1 MSAINLTERRESWLL
16 QLADAY
22 AEAATYSERATY
34 AWAIAEAR
42 EGA

>member
-22 AEAATYSERATY
+22 AEADYALRADI

-42 EGA
+42 EG

>member
-1 MSAINLTERRESWLL
+1 MSAIRIEERRESWLL

-22 AEAATYSERATY
+22 AEAATHSERAAY

-42 EGA
+42 EG